1 MKNKIV
7 YFLINKDTGE
17 VLYIS
22 EDKQLIE
29 EILCDCFIDDL
40 MHNWYSCLDNKDYA
54 KEELPTLA
62 KFTWDVIIAKYKL
75 FIDIK
80 SGRMI

>member
-7 YFLINKDTGE
+7 YFLIEKDTCE

-22 EDKQLIE
+22 KDKQLIE
-29 EILCDCFIDDL
+29 EILCDCFIDNL
-40 MHNWYSCLDNKDYA
+40 MHNWYSCLDNKDYTE
-54 KEELPTLA
+54 EELPSLA
-62 KFTWDVIIAKYKL
+62 KFVWDVTIAKYKL

-80 SGRMI
+80 SGRII